1 MDAYLSGE
9 ALLFLKAT
17 SLISNQASGFLIGHK
32 RGHRFFV
39 ESIFPFAK
47 MNTISLEKL
56 IQLNQLLEDRIIGFF
71 SFYTEKNQIQKI
83 LTPYAVGRLFLK
95 LKTQKDAGIDI
106 KPYFIEYEKEIQLVP
121 IRLKSN

>member
-1 MDAYLSGE
+1 
-9 ALLFLKAT
+9 
-17 SLISNQASGFLIGHK
+17 
-32 RGHRFFV
+32 
-39 ESIFPFAK
+39 